1 MQIRKSHVISGALA
15 LLLVGAT
22 ATAWYYA
29 SQARTPEQIAEETEP
44 PDDSIITVPVEEG
57 QLLDEFVVAG
67 VAQRTGDISINVAG
81 GDAEQGDV
89 AITSELPLDVG
100 DDVENGTVLM
110 EVSGRPL
117 IALQGE
123 IPAYRDLVE
132 GESEGPDVEQ
142 LQEALQGIYGTPVTG
157 KFDERTAADVRQLYD
172 GRGYSSP
179 SGSPGGGPG
188 MGDGHEDGVSPEEE
202 PSGNVTTLP
211 ASEVAF
217 VPEFPVQVGEIEAKL
232 AAPLPEDGEAMVL
245 VGGTWQVEAELTEEE
260 LQDLRALDDDAELI
274 YGAGPLQDGE
284 ISGFEL
290 EERENEGDEFSE
302 STIENFA
309 VFEFDDEDLENAT
322 PGESQSVRVIR
333 ARSDEDALTAPLSA
347 VWTNSDDKT
356 LVTVRESA
364 EDERHVEVE
373 VVLQHEGTGVLE
385 AVDGDLAAG
394 DEVIIAF
401 RDRGN

>member
-1 MQIRKSHVISGALA
+1 MHIRKSHVISGALA

-29 SQARTPEQIAEETEP
+29 SQARTPEQIAEDTEP
-44 PDDSIITVPVEEG
+44 PDDSIITVAVEEG

-67 VAQRTGDISINVAG
+67 IAQRTGDIAINVAA
-81 GDAEQGDV
+81 GDAAEGEV
-89 AITSELPLDVG
+89 AITSDLPLEVG
-100 DDVENGTVLM
+100 DDVDNGTVLM

-117 IALQGE
+117 IALEGD
-123 IPAYRDLVE
+123 IPAYRDLIE

-157 KFDERTAADVRQLYD
+157 RFDERTASDIRQLYD
-172 GRGYSSP
+172 GRGYSAP
-179 SGSPGGGPG
+179 TTTPGGPPN
-188 MGDGHEDGVSPEEE
+188 MGDGHDDGITPEES
-202 PSGNVTTLP
+202 SGDVTTLP

-217 VPEFPVQVGEIEAKL
+217 VPEFPVQVGEIEANL

-302 STIENFA
+302 GTVDNFA

-333 ARSDEDALTAPLSA
+333 ARSDENALTAPLSA

-364 EDERHVEVE
+364 DDERHVEVD
-373 VVLQHEGTGVLE
+373 VILQHEGTGVLE
-385 AVDGDLAAG
+385 PVDGELAAG
-394 DEVIIAF
+394 DDVIIAF